1 MLGKQWLNHYDSA
14 DRRVSVIERSQN
26 RQRKLDGA
34 VKWHFCHVMESL
46 PLMLQFSLLL
56 LGCAL
61 SRYLWEID
69 ITIACVVLG
78 VTSFGALLYFFIVV
92 AGTASESCPYQTPVS
107 NVLRFLGRKVHLV
120 ALLLSIV
127 GAGASALR
135 NAFMKSQVTRTILAN
150 IKCYNSRPPTHNM
163 IAFFR
168 ALVLGIAGAFAND
181 VYRFGKFTIW
191 ALANLP
197 TRACLFLSR
206 VYRQICCTSTSP
218 DPRPDQQSIVL
229 DLRCISWIL
238 QKSLDKTV
246 RVSAFNYLMSL
257 PELTHFDPSLV
268 TNCFDIFTSCINVV
282 NSEVVTIQGLEELAI
297 LSGRSLFRTL
307 HRLSVVD
314 QTSSVLTDVRKRYS
328 TAFHFRQIGPSSTP
342 FRYTMLGVH
351 ALFTK
356 DWIPCYREW
365 GRPPEEEQSLFAQ
378 YMAEAAQVRYQSMPG
393 NKKIPRWILRFALF
407 SLSLDP
413 PSPTSVVTHCLTMVA
428 TDLDCDIS
436 TISNLNT
443 RYAQFQFDACPLSEQ
458 ESANEWGRSQSSS
471 PRNSTPWSQQAIET

>member
-1 MLGKQWLNHYDSA
+1 MLGKQWLCHYDSA
-14 DRRVSVIERSQN
+14 DMRGSAIERSQN
-26 RQRKLDGA
+26 RQRKLDGI
-34 VKWHFCHVMESL
+34 VKWYFYHVMESL
-46 PLMLQFSLLL
+46 PLMLQVSLLL

-69 ITIACVVLG
+69 ITIACVVLS
-78 VTSFGALLYFFIVV
+78 VTSFGALFYLFIVV
-92 AGTASESCPYQTPVS
+92 AGTVSDNCPYQTPTS
-107 NVLRFLGRKVHLV
+107 NVFRYLGRKVRLG

-127 GAGASALR
+127 RAGASALK
-135 NAFMKSQVTRTILAN
+135 NTFMKSQVTRTILAN
-150 IKCYNSRPPTHNM
+150 IKCYNSRPHTRNIM
-163 IAFFR
+163 TFFS
-168 ALVLGIAGAFAND
+168 ALVLGIPGAFAND

-191 ALANLP
+191 VLINLP
-197 TRACLFLSR
+197 TKAYFFFYR
-206 VYRQICCTSTSP
+206 VHRQICCPSPSP

-238 QKSLDKTV
+238 QTSLDKTV
-246 RVSAFNYLMSL
+246 RMSAFNYLMSL
-257 PELTHFDPSLV
+257 PELALFHPSLV
-268 TNCFDIFTSCINVV
+268 TSCFDIFTSCINVV

-314 QTSSVLTDVRKRYS
+314 QTSSVLEDVRKRYS
-328 TAFHFRQIGPSSTP
+328 ATFPLKKIGFSPTP

-365 GRPPEEEQSLFAQ
+365 EGPPEEEQNLFAQ
-378 YMAEAAQVRYQSMPG
+378 YMAEAAQVRYQRME

-413 PSPTSVVTHCLTMVA
+413 PSPPSVVGHCLTMVA
-428 TDLDCDIS
+428 TDLDCDTS
-436 TISNLNT
+436 TISDLNA
-443 RYAQFQFDACPLSEQ
+443 RYVQFKFDTYPHF
-458 ESANEWGRSQSSS
+458 
-471 PRNSTPWSQQAIET
+471 